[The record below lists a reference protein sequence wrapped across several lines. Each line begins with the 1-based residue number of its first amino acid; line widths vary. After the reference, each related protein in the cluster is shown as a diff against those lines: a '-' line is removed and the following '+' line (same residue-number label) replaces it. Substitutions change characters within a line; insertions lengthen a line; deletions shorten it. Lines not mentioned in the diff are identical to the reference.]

1 MESPTALVSLIVGLP
16 LLGFLVNGILGL
28 SSDSYRSKKSIIGAL
43 SNFAVFIPFLITL
56 YFFFNFNPEAGAVQA
71 KLFTWIEAGSF
82 SVDIAY
88 QIDQL
93 SLIMMLVVTGVGSL
107 IHFYSIGYM
116 AHDPGYWKFFAFLN
130 LFIFAMLNLVMADNL
145 LLLFLGWEGVG
156 LCSYLLIGFWYTD
169 MAKSDAAIKAFLYN
183 RVGDFAFLI
192 AIFAIFE
199 AVGSLKFDVILANL
213 DAFSASWT
221 FWVPFLMFIGATGK
235 SAQIPLF
242 VWLPDAMAGPTSV
255 SALIHAATMVT
266 SGIYLIT
273 RLSPMYVMS
282 PEVMMIVAVIGALTA
297 IVAATIAITQ
307 NDIKGVLAYSTVS
320 QLGFMFLAL
329 GSGAFTAALFHVVTH
344 AFFKAC
350 LFLGSGSV
358 IHTMDHVKH
367 KLHDAGKHVDFDPQ
381 DIRFMGGLKKF
392 MPSTYKTFLIATV
405 AIAGI
410 PPLAGFFSKDEIV
423 MHAFNMGFG
432 EFAGAM
438 YFILWG
444 VATITAF
451 LTAFYMFRLT
461 LTTFHGSF
469 KLPQKVQGAE
479 GSEEYLH
486 ESPATMTIPLWA
498 LAGLSIVGGFI
509 GIPNFISK
517 TFGGDGHINWLHD
530 WMMPI
535 AADIPLTLSITAEW
549 VLMIFA
555 IAVAVGSVLLAFRMY
570 GNDQQEE
577 SDAKIAARFGSLYEI
592 WKQKYNLDEAYEGVI
607 VRPTVRFS
615 DKVLA
620 VFDMKIVDG
629 FVNAVAG
636 IVRLTGSLIRY
647 IQTGITSNYALM
659 MVLGVILVLS
669 MILF

>member
-1 MESPTALVSLIVGLP
+1 MESPTALVCLIVGLP

-28 SSDSYRSKKSIIGAL
+28 SSDSYRNKKSIIGAL
-43 SNFAVFIPFLITL
+43 SNFAVFIPFLISL
-56 YFFFNFNPEAGAVQA
+56 YFFINFNPEAGAVQA

-116 AHDPGYWKFFAFLN
+116 AHDPGFWKFFAFLN

-169 MAKSDAAIKAFLYN
+169 MAKSDAAKKAFLYN

-358 IHTMDHVKH
+358 IHTMEHVKH
-367 KLHDAGKHVDFDPQ
+367 KLHDAGNLVDFDPQ

-469 KLPQKVQGAE
+469 KLSKKVQGAE

-517 TFGGDGHINWLHD
+517 TFGGEGHINWLHD
-530 WMMPI
+530 WMYPI
-535 AADIPLTLSITAEW
+535 AADIPLTLSIAAEW

-555 IAVAVGSVLLAFRMY
+555 IAVAVGSVFLAFKMY

-577 SDAKIAARFGSLYEI
+577 SDAKIAARFGSLYDV
-592 WKQKYNLDEAYEGVI
+592 WKQKYNLDEAYEGII
-607 VRPTVRFS
+607 VHPTVRFS

-620 VFDMKIVDG
+620 VFDMKVVDG

-647 IQTGITSNYALM
+647 IQTGITSNYALIL
-659 MVLGVILVLS
+659 VLGVILVLS

>member
-1 MESPTALVSLIVGLP
+1 MESPTALVSLIIGLP

-28 SSDSYRSKKSIIGAL
+28 WFDGYRAKKNLIGSLANL
-43 SNFAVFIPFLITL
+43 AVFIPFLISLFLFVNYDT
-56 YFFFNFNPEAGAVQA
+56 NAGAVTA
-71 KLFTWIEAGSF
+71 KLFTWIDVGTF

-93 SLIMMLVVTGVGSL
+93 SLIMVLVVTGVGSL
-107 IHFYSIGYM
+107 IHLYSIGYM
-116 AHDPGYWKFFAFLN
+116 AHDPGFWKFFAYLN
-130 LFIFAMLNLVMADNL
+130 LFIFAMLNLVLADNL

-169 MAKSDAAIKAFLYN
+169 MLKSDAAKKAFLYN

-192 AIFAIFE
+192 AIFMIFE
-199 AVGSLKFDVILANL
+199 TIGSLQFESILGNL
-213 DAFSASWT
+213 EAFSGSEV
-221 FWVPFLMFIGATGK
+221 FWIGLLMLIGATGK

-273 RLSPMYVMS
+273 RLSPMFALS
-282 PEVMMIVAVIGALTA
+282 PEVMMIIAVIGALTA

-320 QLGFMFLAL
+320 QLGFMFLAM

-358 IHTMDHVKH
+358 IHTMEHVEH
-367 KLHDAGKHVDFDPQ
+367 KLHDDGKHVEFDPQ
-381 DIRFMGGLKKF
+381 DIRNMGGLRKY
-392 MPSTYKTFLIATV
+392 MPSTYKTFLIATI

-410 PPLAGFFSKDEIV
+410 PPLAGFVSKDEIV

-432 EFAGAM
+432 EYAGAM
-438 YFILWG
+438 YFILWA
-444 VATITAF
+444 VAITTAF

-469 KLPQKVQGAE
+469 KLSKNIVGAE
-479 GSEEYLH
+479 NAENYLH
-486 ESPATMTIPLWA
+486 ESPATMTIPLWS
-498 LAGLSIVGGFI
+498 LAILSVIGGFI
-509 GIPNFISK
+509 GLPNFISK
-517 TFGGDGHINWLHD
+517 TFGGEGHINWLHD
-530 WMMPI
+530 WMSPI
-535 AADIPLTLSITAEW
+535 AADIPLTLSVPAEW
-549 VLMIFA
+549 VLMVFSIL
-555 IAVAVGSVLLAFRMY
+555 VAVGGVYTAYKMY
-570 GNDQQEE
+570 GNDRQAE
-577 SDAKIAARFGSLYEI
+577 SDAKIAARFGGLYQI
-592 WKQKYNLDEAYEGVI
+592 WKEKYNLDEVYEGVI
-607 VRPTVRFS
+607 VHPTVRFS
-615 DKVLA
+615 DRVLA

-629 FVNAVAG
+629 TVNAVAG
-636 IVRLTGSLIRY
+636 IVRLVGSLLRY
-647 IQTGITSNYALM
+647 IQTGITSSYALFLI
-659 MVLGVILVLS
+659 LGVILVLS
-669 MILF
+669 MLLF

>member
-1 MESPTALVSLIVGLP
+1 MDLSTALVSLIIGLP
-16 LLGFLVNGILGL
+16 LLGFFINGTIGL
-28 SSDSYRSKKSIIGAL
+28 FSKGYRKQKSVIGLLA
-43 SNFAVFIPFLITL
+43 NFAVFIPFLITV
-56 YFFFNFNPEAGAVQA
+56 YFFLNFNSGSETIHA
-71 KLFTWIEAGSF
+71 KLFTWIEAGDF

-88 QIDQL
+88 QLDQL
-93 SLIMMLVVTGVGSL
+93 SLIMALVVTGVGSL
-107 IHFYSIGYM
+107 IHLYSIGYM
-116 AHDPGYWKFFAFLN
+116 AHDPGYWKYFAFLN
-130 LFIFAMLNLVMADNL
+130 LFIFAMLNLVLADNL

-169 MAKSDAAIKAFLYN
+169 MVKSDAAKKAFLYN

-192 AIFAIFE
+192 AIFMIFQ
-199 AVGSLKFDVILANL
+199 AVGSLNFDVILANL
-213 DAFSASWT
+213 DAFTGDAI
-221 FWVPFLMFIGATGK
+221 FWVAFLMFIGATGK

-242 VWLPDAMAGPTSV
+242 VWLPDAMAGPTPV

-273 RLSPMYVMS
+273 RMSSMYVLSP
-282 PEVMMIVAVIGALTA
+282 EIMMIIAVIGALTA

-307 NDIKGVLAYSTVS
+307 YDIKGILAYSTVS

-329 GSGAFTAALFHVVTH
+329 GAGAYTAALFHVVTH

-358 IHTMDHVKH
+358 IHTMEHVGH
-367 KLHDAGKHVDFDPQ
+367 KLHDKGKHVDFDPQ
-381 DIRFMGGLKKF
+381 DIRNMGGLRKY

-410 PPLAGFFSKDEIV
+410 PPLAGFFSKDEIL
-423 MHAFNMGFG
+423 MHTFNMGFG

-438 YFILWG
+438 YFLLWG

-469 KLPQKVQGAE
+469 KLPKLFKEAE
-479 GSEEYLH
+479 KSEKYLH
-486 ESPATMTIPLWA
+486 ESPSTMTVPLWS

-509 GIPNFISK
+509 GVPNFISK
-517 TFGGDGHINWLHD
+517 TFGGEGAINWLGSY
-530 WMMPI
+530 MSPI
-535 AADIPLTLSITAEW
+535 AADIPLTLSIPAEW

-555 IAVAVGSVLLAFRMY
+555 TAVAVTGVYVSFRMY
-570 GNDQQEE
+570 GSDQQEA
-577 SDAKIAARFGSLYEI
+577 SDAKIASTFGELYNV
-592 WKQKYNLDEAYEGVI
+592 WKEKYNFDEVYEGLI
-607 VRPTVRFS
+607 VHPTVKFS

-620 VFDMKIVDG
+620 VFDIKFIDG

-636 IVRLTGSLIRY
+636 TVRLIGSLLRY
-647 IQTGITSNYALM
+647 IQTGIASNYALFM
-659 MVLGVILVLS
+659 ILGVILVLTLL
-669 MILF
+669 LF

>member
-1 MESPTALVSLIVGLP
+1 MESPTALVSLIIGLP
-16 LLGFLVNGILGL
+16 LLGFLINGIVGL
-28 SSDSYRSKKSIIGAL
+28 SSAAYRSKKTLIGVLANL
-43 SNFAVFIPFLITL
+43 SVFIPFLCALTL
-56 YFFFNFNPEAGAVQA
+56 FLNFNADSTPAFAH
-71 KLFTWIEAGSF
+71 LFTWIETGSF

-88 QIDQL
+88 QVDQL
-93 SLIMMLVVTGVGSL
+93 SLIMTLVITGVGSL
-107 IHFYSIGYM
+107 IHLYSIGYM
-116 AHDPGYWKFFAFLN
+116 AHDEGFWKFFAYLN
-130 LFIFAMLNLVMADNL
+130 LFIFAMLNLVLADNL

-169 MAKSDAAIKAFLYN
+169 MSKSDAAKKAFLYN
-183 RVGDFAFLI
+183 RVGDFAFLV
-192 AIFAIFE
+192 AIFMIFE
-199 AVGSLKFDVILANL
+199 TVGSLNFEVILNSL
-213 DAFSASWT
+213 EAFSGNDI
-221 FWVPFLMFIGATGK
+221 FWIGLLMLIGATGK

-273 RLSPMYVMS
+273 RMSPMYVMS

-297 IVAATIAITQ
+297 LVAATIAITQ
-307 NDIKGVLAYSTVS
+307 YDIKGVLAYSTVS

-329 GSGAFTAALFHVVTH
+329 GSGAFTAAIFHVVTH

-358 IHTMDHVKH
+358 IHTMEHVEH
-367 KLHDAGKHVDFDPQ
+367 KLHDKGKDVHFDPQ
-381 DIRFMGGLKKF
+381 DIRNMGGLRKY
-392 MPSTYKTFLIATV
+392 MPTTYKTFLIATI

-461 LTTFHGSF
+461 FTTFHGSF
-469 KLPQKVQGAE
+469 KLPKLVEGAE

-486 ESPATMTIPLWA
+486 ESPATMTTALWS

-509 GIPNFISK
+509 GLPNFVSK

-530 WMMPI
+530 WLHTI
-535 AADIPLTLSITAEW
+535 AADLPLTLSGAAEW
-549 VLMIFA
+549 ALMTFA
-555 IAVAVGSVLLAFRMY
+555 IIVAAVSVYIAYRMY

-577 SDAKIAARFGSLYEI
+577 SDAWIASKFGPFYQV
-592 WKQKYNLDEAYEGVI
+592 WKEKYNLDELYEGTV
-607 VRPTVRFS
+607 VHPTVNFS
-615 DKVLA
+615 DRVLA

-636 IVRLTGSLIRY
+636 IVRISGSLLRY
-647 IQTGITSNYALM
+647 MQTGVASNYALFLI
-659 MVLGVILVLS
+659 LGVILVLT
-669 MILF
+669 ILLF

>member
-1 MESPTALVSLIVGLP
+1 MESPTALVSLIIGLP
-16 LLGFLVNGILGL
+16 LLGFLINGILGL
-28 SSDSYRSKKSIIGAL
+28 SSTAYRSKKTLIGILANL
-43 SNFAVFIPFLITL
+43 AVFIPFLCALTL
-56 YFFFNFNPEAGAVQA
+56 FLNFDSESAAA
-71 KLFTWIEAGSF
+71 YAHLFTWMETGSF

-88 QIDQL
+88 QVDQL
-93 SLIMMLVVTGVGSL
+93 SLIMTLVVTGVGSL
-107 IHFYSIGYM
+107 IHLYSIGYM
-116 AHDPGYWKFFAFLN
+116 AHDEGFWKFFAYLN
-130 LFIFAMLNLVMADNL
+130 LFIFAMLNLVLANNL

-169 MAKSDAAIKAFLYN
+169 MSKSDAAKKAFLYN

-192 AIFAIFE
+192 AIFMIFE
-199 AVGSLKFDVILANL
+199 TVGSLNFEVILTSL
-213 DAFSASWT
+213 EAFT
-221 FWVPFLMFIGATGK
+221 GNDIFWIGLLMLIGATGK

-273 RLSPMYVMS
+273 RMSPMFVMS

-297 IVAATIAITQ
+297 LVAATIAITQ
-307 NDIKGVLAYSTVS
+307 YDIKGVLAYSTVS

-329 GSGAFTAALFHVVTH
+329 GSGAFTAAIFHVVTH

-358 IHTMDHVKH
+358 IHTMEHVEH
-367 KLHDAGKHVDFDPQ
+367 KLHDKGKNVHFDPQ
-381 DIRFMGGLKKF
+381 DIRNMGGLRKY
-392 MPSTYKTFLIATV
+392 MPSTYKTFLIATI

-432 EFAGAM
+432 EYAGAM

-461 LTTFHGSF
+461 FTTFHGSF
-469 KLPQKVQGAE
+469 KLPKLVKGAE
-479 GSEEYLH
+479 GSEDYLH
-486 ESPATMTIPLWA
+486 ESPATMTTALWS

-509 GIPNFISK
+509 GLPNFVSK
-517 TFGGDGHINWLHD
+517 TFGGDGHINWLHE
-530 WMMPI
+530 WLHTI
-535 AADIPLTLSITAEW
+535 AADIPLTLSGAAEW
-549 VLMIFA
+549 ALMTFA
-555 IAVAVGSVLLAFRMY
+555 IIVAAVSVYLAYKMY

-577 SDAKIAARFGSLYEI
+577 SDAWIASKFGPFYRVWKNKYSLDELYEG
-592 WKQKYNLDEAYEGVI
+592 AV
-607 VRPTVRFS
+607 VHPTVNFS

-629 FVNAVAG
+629 FVNAIAG
-636 IVRLTGSLIRY
+636 TVRIFGSLLRY
-647 IQTGITSNYALM
+647 IQTGVASNYALFLI
-659 MVLGVILVLS
+659 LGVILVLT
-669 MILF
+669 ILLF

>member
-1 MESPTALVSLIVGLP
+1 MDSPTALVSLIVGLP

-28 SSDSYRSKKSIIGAL
+28 WLEGYRAKKGLIGTI
-43 SNFAVFIPFLITL
+43 SNFAVFIPFLITVFL
-56 YFFFNFNPEAGAVQA
+56 FLNYSPEAGGVTAT
-71 KLFTWIEAGSF
+71 LFTWIDVGSF

-88 QIDQL
+88 RIDEL
-93 SLIMMLVVTGVGSL
+93 SLIMTLVVTGVGAL
-107 IHFYSIGYM
+107 IHLYSIGYM
-116 AHDPGYWKFFAFLN
+116 AHDPGFWKFFAYLN
-130 LFIFAMLNLVMADNL
+130 LFIFAMLNLVLAENL

-169 MAKSDAAIKAFLYN
+169 MAKSDAAKKAFLYN

-192 AIFAIFE
+192 AIFMIFE
-199 AVGSLKFDVILANL
+199 TVGSLSFDVILGNL
-213 DAFSASWT
+213 DAFT
-221 FWVPFLMFIGATGK
+221 GNTLFWAGLLILIGATGK

-273 RLSPMYVMS
+273 RMSPMYVLS

-297 IVAATIAITQ
+297 LVAATIAITQ

-358 IHTMDHVKH
+358 IHTMEHVEH
-367 KLHDAGKHVDFDPQ
+367 KLHDEGHDVHFDPQ
-381 DIRFMGGLKKF
+381 DIRNMGGLKKY
-392 MPSTYKTFLIATV
+392 MPSTYKTFMIATI

-410 PPLAGFFSKDEIV
+410 PPLAGFFSKDEIL
-423 MHAFNMGFG
+423 MHAFNMGYG

-438 YFILWG
+438 YFTLWA
-444 VATITAF
+444 VAAVTAF

-469 KLPQKVQGAE
+469 KLSKQLKGAE
-479 GSEEYLH
+479 DAESYLH
-486 ESPATMTIPLWA
+486 ESPPTMTIALWS

-509 GIPNFISK
+509 GLPNFISK
-517 TFGGDGHINWLHD
+517 TFGGEGHINWLHD
-530 WMMPI
+530 WLSPI
-535 AADIPLTLSITAEW
+535 AADIPLTLSVGAEW
-549 VLMIFA
+549 ILMVLSII
-555 IAVAVGSVLLAFRMY
+555 IAVAGVFIAFRMY
-570 GNDQQEE
+570 GNDQQAE
-577 SDAKIAARFGSLYEI
+577 SDALIAGQFGGLYTV
-592 WKQKYNLDEAYEGVI
+592 WKEKYNLDEVYEGV
-607 VRPTVRFS
+607 VVFPVVKFS

-620 VFDMKIVDG
+620 VFDMKVVDG
-629 FVNAVAG
+629 IVNAIAG
-636 IVRLTGSLIRY
+636 TVRLAGSLIRY
-647 IQTGITSNYALM
+647 IQTGIASSYALY
-659 MVLGVILVLS
+659 LIIGVILVLS
-669 MILF
+669 MFLF

>member
-16 LLGFLVNGILGL
+16 LLGFLINGILGL
-28 SSDSYRSKKSIIGAL
+28 SSDSYRNKKSIIGAL
-43 SNFAVFIPFLITL
+43 SNFAVFIPFLISL
-56 YFFFNFNPEAGAVQA
+56 YFFINFNPEAGAIQA

-116 AHDPGYWKFFAFLN
+116 AHDPGFWKFFAFLN

-169 MAKSDAAIKAFLYN
+169 MAKSDAAKKAFLYN

-358 IHTMDHVKH
+358 IHTMEHVEH
-367 KLHDAGKHVDFDPQ
+367 KLHDDGKDVHFDPQ
-381 DIRFMGGLKKF
+381 DIRNMGGLRKF
-392 MPSTYKTFLIATV
+392 MPSTYKTFLIATI

-469 KLPQKVQGAE
+469 KLPQKVKGAE
-479 GSEEYLH
+479 GSEKYLH
-486 ESPATMTIPLWA
+486 ESPATMTIPLWG

-530 WMMPI
+530 WLYPI
-535 AADIPLTLSITAEW
+535 AADIPLTLSIAAEW

-555 IAVAVGSVLLAFRMY
+555 IVVAVGSVFLAFKMY

-620 VFDMKIVDG
+620 VFDMKVVDG

-647 IQTGITSNYALM
+647 IQTGITTNYALM
-659 MVLGVILVLS
+659 LVLGVILVLS

>member
-16 LLGFLVNGILGL
+16 LLGFLINGILGL
-28 SSDSYRSKKSIIGAL
+28 SSDSYRNKKSIIGAL
-43 SNFAVFIPFLITL
+43 SNFAVFIPFLISL
-56 YFFFNFNPEAGAVQA
+56 YFFINFNPEAGAIQA

-116 AHDPGYWKFFAFLN
+116 AHDPGFWKFFAFLN

-169 MAKSDAAIKAFLYN
+169 MAKSDAAKKAFLYN

-358 IHTMDHVKH
+358 IHTMEHVEH
-367 KLHDAGKHVDFDPQ
+367 KLHDDGKDVHFDPQ
-381 DIRFMGGLKKF
+381 DIRNMGGLRKF
-392 MPSTYKTFLIATV
+392 MPSTYKTFLIATI

-469 KLPQKVQGAE
+469 KLPRKVKGAE
-479 GSEEYLH
+479 GSEKYLH
-486 ESPATMTIPLWA
+486 ESPATMTIPLWG

-530 WMMPI
+530 WLYPI
-535 AADIPLTLSITAEW
+535 AADIPLTLSIAAEW

-555 IAVAVGSVLLAFRMY
+555 IVVAVGSVFLAFKMY

-620 VFDMKIVDG
+620 VFDMKVVDG

-647 IQTGITSNYALM
+647 IQTGITTNYALM
-659 MVLGVILVLS
+659 LVLGVILVLS

>member
-1 MESPTALVSLIVGLP
+1 ME
-16 LLGFLVNGILGL
+16 
-28 SSDSYRSKKSIIGAL
+28 
-43 SNFAVFIPFLITL
+43 
-56 YFFFNFNPEAGAVQA
+56 
-71 KLFTWIEAGSF
+71 
-82 SVDIAY
+82 
-88 QIDQL
+88 
-93 SLIMMLVVTGVGSL
+93 
-107 IHFYSIGYM
+107 
-116 AHDPGYWKFFAFLN
+116 
-130 LFIFAMLNLVMADNL
+130 
-145 LLLFLGWEGVG
+145 
-156 LCSYLLIGFWYTD
+156 
-169 MAKSDAAIKAFLYN
+169 
-183 RVGDFAFLI
+183 
-192 AIFAIFE
+192 
-199 AVGSLKFDVILANL
+199 
-213 DAFSASWT
+213 
-221 FWVPFLMFIGATGK
+221 
-235 SAQIPLF
+235 
-242 VWLPDAMAGPTSV
+242 
-255 SALIHAATMVT
+255 
-266 SGIYLIT
+266 
-273 RLSPMYVMS
+273 
-282 PEVMMIVAVIGALTA
+282 
-297 IVAATIAITQ
+297 
-307 NDIKGVLAYSTVS
+307 
-320 QLGFMFLAL
+320 
-329 GSGAFTAALFHVVTH
+329 
-344 AFFKAC
+344 
-350 LFLGSGSV
+350 
-358 IHTMDHVKH
+358 HVKH

-469 KLPQKVQGAE
+469 KLSQKVQGAE
-479 GSEEYLH
+479 GSEKYLH
-486 ESPATMTIPLWA
+486 ESPATMTIPLWG

-530 WMMPI
+530 WMYPI
-535 AADIPLTLSITAEW
+535 AADIPLTLSIAAEW
-549 VLMIFA
+549 ILMIFA
-555 IAVAVGSVLLAFRMY
+555 IAVAVGSVFLAFKMY

-592 WKQKYNLDEAYEGVI
+592 WKQKYNLDEAYEGII

-620 VFDMKIVDG
+620 VFDMKVVDG

-647 IQTGITSNYALM
+647 IQTGITSNYALFL
-659 MVLGVILVLS
+659 VLGVILVLS

>member
-1 MESPTALVSLIVGLP
+1 MESSTALVSLIVGLP
-16 LLGFLVNGILGL
+16 LLGFLINGILGL
-28 SSDSYRSKKSIIGAL
+28 SSDSYRTKNSVIGAL
-43 SNFAVFIPFLITL
+43 ANFAVFIPFLITL
-56 YFFFNFNPEAGAVQA
+56 YLFFNFNPETGAINA

-93 SLIMMLVVTGVGSL
+93 SLIMMMVVTGVGSL
-107 IHFYSIGYM
+107 IHLYSIGYM
-116 AHDPGYWKFFAFLN
+116 SHDEGFWKFFAFLN

-169 MAKSDAAIKAFLYN
+169 MSKSDAAKKAFLYN

-213 DAFSASWT
+213 DAFSASWS

-273 RLSPMYVMS
+273 RLSPMYVLS

-358 IHTMDHVKH
+358 IHTMEHVEH
-367 KLHDAGKHVDFDPQ
+367 KLHDDGKHVEFDPQ
-381 DIRFMGGLKKF
+381 DIRNMGGLRKY

-469 KLPQKVQGAE
+469 KLPKIIQGAE
-479 GSEEYLH
+479 GAEKYLH
-486 ESPATMTIPLWA
+486 ESPATMTIPLWS

-530 WMMPI
+530 WMSPI
-535 AADIPLTLSITAEW
+535 AADIPLTLSIAAEW
-549 VLMIFA
+549 ILMIFA
-555 IAVAVGSVLLAFRMY
+555 IAVAVGSVMLAFKMY
-570 GNDQQEE
+570 GNDQQAE
-577 SDAKIAARFGSLYEI
+577 SDAKIAARFGSLYQI

-607 VRPTVRFS
+607 VHPAVRFS
-615 DKVLA
+615 EKVLA
-620 VFDMKIVDG
+620 VFDMKVVDG
-629 FVNAVAG
+629 TVNAVAG

-647 IQTGITSNYALM
+647 IQTGITTNYALFLL
-659 MVLGVILVLS
+659 LGVILVLS